1 MDATARSGE
10 TPADPSAPAAGLPSQ
25 TDGVAVQADGPA
37 GRADADAARVDTGA
51 GRTGSVAGQ
60 AGGVGGRV
68 GEASQTLDRGLRLL
82 HLVADAPGGL
92 TVTEAAHQLTIGR
105 AAVYRLVSP
114 LIGHGMLRRDSDG
127 RLRLGAGL
135 LHLARRAQPLL
146 AEGALPALRRLA
158 EQAGATAHLTVVE
171 AGDGVALAVV
181 EPSWTSFHVAYRAG
195 ARHPLDRG
203 AAGRAILAGR
213 TGLAEPVSS
222 SGELQSGAYGVAA
235 PVLGVPGLEA
245 SVGVVA
251 LAPLDVDTIGPQVL
265 AAAKAIANALS

>member
-1 MDATARSGE
+1 MDATAPAGE
-10 TPADPSAPAAGLPSQ
+10 PPASPSAPVDA
-25 TDGVAVQADGPA
+25 PA
-37 GRADADAARVDTGA
+37 GQPGA
-51 GRTGSVAGQ
+51 VAGQ
-60 AGGVGGRV
+60 ADAVNEQADAVAGRV
-68 GEASQTLDRGLRLL
+68 AETSQTLDRGLRLL
-82 HLVADAPGGL
+82 HLVADASAGL
-92 TVTEAAHQLTIGR
+92 TVTEAANQLGIGR
-105 AAVYRLVSP
+105 AAVYRLVGP
-114 LIGHGMLRRDSDG
+114 LTGHGMLRRDGDG

-158 EQAGATAHLTVVE
+158 ERAGATAHLTVVE
-171 AGDGVALAVV
+171 GGEGVALAVV

-213 TGLAEPVSS
+213 AGVAEPISS
-222 SGELQSGAYGVAA
+222 SGELQAGAYGVAA

-251 LAPLDVDTIGPQVL
+251 LAPLDVETIGPQVL
-265 AAAKAIANALS
+265 AAATAIATALS

>member
-1 MDATARSGE
+1 MDTAARPGGGATSRSATPFAAARADNPASRPGDRTGSAQDATPTG
-10 TPADPSAPAAGLPSQ
+10 AGANPGG
-25 TDGVAVQADGPA
+25 T
-37 GRADADAARVDTGA
+37 A
-51 GRTGSVAGQ
+51 GRTGESA
-60 AGGVGGRV
+60 
-68 GEASQTLDRGLRLL
+68 QTLDRGLRLL
-82 HLVADAPGGL
+82 HLVAEAPNGL
-92 TVTEAAHQLTIGR
+92 TVTEAANRLGIGR
-105 AAVYRLVSP
+105 AAVYRLAGP
-114 LIGHGMLRRDSDG
+114 LTGHGMLRRDEAG

-171 AGDGVALAVV
+171 GGEGVALAVV
-181 EPSWTSFHVAYRAG
+181 EPSWTSFHVAYRTG

-213 TGLAEPVSS
+213 SGSADPVSS
-222 SGELQSGAYGVAA
+222 SGELQAGAYGVAA

-251 LAPLDVDTIGPQVL
+251 LAPLNVDTVGTQVR
-265 AAAKAIANALS
+265 AAAAAIATALG

>member
-1 MDATARSGE
+1 MEATARSGD
-10 TPADPSAPAAGLPSQ
+10 TPADPTAPADPTVGRAPGSADAG
-25 TDGVAVQADGPA
+25 V
-37 GRADADAARVDTGA
+37 GRADAGVRTADAVS
-51 GRTGSVAGQ
+51 GR
-60 AGGVGGRV
+60 GG
-68 GEASQTLDRGLRLL
+68 ETSQTLDRGLRLL

-92 TVTEAAHQLTIGR
+92 TVTEAANQLGIGR
-105 AAVYRLVSP
+105 AAVYRLVSA
-114 LIGHGMLRRDSDG
+114 LTGHGMLRRDGDG

-171 AGDGVALAVV
+171 GGEGVALVVV

-213 TGLAEPVSS
+213 IGAAEPVSS
-222 SGELQSGAYGVAA
+222 SGELQAGAYGVAA

-251 LAPLDVDTIGPQVL
+251 LAPLDVDTTGPQVL
-265 AAAKAIANALS
+265 AAARAITTALS